1 MPTWSKMKRFY
12 EHAGV
17 MEQDGVYLVVL
28 DGRVVKTPAG
38 SNLGSPTRALT
49 KAMSEEWEKQSL
61 EVNPETMSLC
71 KLAATA
77 IDRLNKKRDEVIGI
91 TLKIAETDLLCYRVS
106 EPEDLVAL
114 QNRGW
119 DPELEWA
126 IDELDVMLKVTV
138 GLIPV
143 NQPEKSLLNLRNK
156 LMSLTDFQ
164 LMGVTNAASVAGS
177 LILALSMFYRRID
190 AQAMFEKSI
199 LEEKYQVERWG
210 KDNEAM
216 IKQEVLRE
224 DIKNSSRFLNLLS
237 A

>member
-1 MPTWSKMKRFY
+1 
-12 EHAGV
+12 
-17 MEQDGVYLVVL
+17 
-28 DGRVVKTPAG
+28 
-38 SNLGSPTRALT
+38 
-49 KAMSEEWEKQSL
+49 
-61 EVNPETMSLC
+61 
-71 KLAATA
+71 
-77 IDRLNKKRDEVIGI
+77 
-91 TLKIAETDLLCYRVS
+91 
-106 EPEDLVAL
+106 VAL

-119 DPELEWA
+119 NPELEWA
-126 IDELDVMLKVTV
+126 MDQLDVILKVTV

-177 LILALSMFYRRID
+177 LILALSMFYGRID
-190 AQAMFEKSI
+190 AQVMFEKSI

-216 IKQEVLRE
+216 LKQEVLRE

>member
-1 MPTWSKMKRFY
+1 MTTWSKLKRFY
-12 EHAGV
+12 KHAEFK
-17 MEQDGVYLVVL
+17 EQNSAFLVVL
-28 DGRVVKTPAG
+28 DGKVVKTPSG
-38 SNLGSPTRALT
+38 LDLGSPTMSLS
-49 KAMSEEWEKQSL
+49 KAMAEEWEMQSS
-61 EVNPETMSLC
+61 EVKPETMPLC

-77 IDRLNKKRDEVIGI
+77 IDRLKNKRDEVIGI

-119 DPELEWA
+119 NPELEWA
-126 IDELDVMLKVTV
+126 MDELDVILKVTV

-177 LILALSMFYRRID
+177 LILAFSMFYDRID
-190 AQAMFEKSI
+190 AQTMFEKSI

-216 IKQEVLRE
+216 LKQEVLRE
-224 DIKNSSRFLNLLS
+224 DIKNSSRFLKLLR

>member
-1 MPTWSKMKRFY
+1 M
-12 EHAGV
+12 
-17 MEQDGVYLVVL
+17 
-28 DGRVVKTPAG
+28 
-38 SNLGSPTRALT
+38 
-49 KAMSEEWEKQSL
+49 
-61 EVNPETMSLC
+61 
-71 KLAATA
+71 
-77 IDRLNKKRDEVIGI
+77 
-91 TLKIAETDLLCYRVS
+91 
-106 EPEDLVAL
+106 AL

-119 DPELEWA
+119 NPELEWA
-126 IDELDVMLKVTV
+126 MDELDVILKVTV

-177 LILALSMFYRRID
+177 LILALSMFYGRID
-190 AQAMFEKSI
+190 AQVMFEKSI

-216 IKQEVLRE
+216 LKQEVLRE

>member
-17 MEQDGVYLVVL
+17 MEQDSSFLVVL

-38 SNLGSPTRALT
+38 SNLGSPTMALT
-49 KAMSEEWEKQSL
+49 KAMSGEWETQSV
-61 EVNPETMSLC
+61 EIKPETMSLC

-114 QNRGW
+114 QNRAW
-119 DPELEWA
+119 NPELEWA
-126 IDELDVMLKVTV
+126 MDELDVILKVTV

-177 LILALSMFYRRID
+177 LILALSMFYGRID
-190 AQAMFEKSI
+190 AQVMFEKSI

-216 IKQEVLRE
+216 LKQEFLRE

>member
-17 MEQDGVYLVVL
+17 MEQDNSFLVVL
-28 DGRVVKTPAG
+28 DGRTVKTPAG
-38 SNLGSPTRALT
+38 SNLGSPTMALS
-49 KAMSEEWEKQSL
+49 KAMSEEWEMQTPDVK
-61 EVNPETMSLC
+61 PENMPLC

-77 IDRLNKKRDEVIGI
+77 IDRLKLKQDEVIGI

-114 QNRGW
+114 QNRAW
-119 DPELEWA
+119 NPELDWA
-126 IDELDVMLKVTV
+126 MDELNVILTVTA

-143 NQPEKSLLNLRNK
+143 NQPELSLLNLRNK
-156 LMSLTDFQ
+156 LMLLNDFE
-164 LMGVTNAASVAGS
+164 LMGLTNAASVAGS
-177 LILALSMFYRRID
+177 LILAFSMFYGRID
-190 AQAMFEKSI
+190 SNTMFEKSI

-210 KDNEAM
+210 EDNEA
-216 IKQEVLRE
+216 ILKQEAMRN
-224 DIKNSSRFLNLLS
+224 DIENSSRFLDLLR